1 MSAGSLRRPPY
12 SFFALILHEIQW
24 MLPPFVF
31 AGLLAYI
38 ATPAIDW
45 ATARTRLPR
54 PIFVFLV
61 FALFLLLATLVAYLG
76 IPPLAREMTHVFNDF
91 ETIVREVGAT
101 HDRQRQ
107 NQPARPANGCR
118 AACDDCRQ
126 WFAQLVCADRSPCH
140 FGCSHS
146 RHDVRRN
153 SDADAS
159 VLFLIGRTEHGAWIV
174 AAGTATPAAADRAYL
189 DGARSSAQAD
199 RKSVV

>member
-38 ATPAIDW
+38 ATPAIEW
-45 ATARTRLPR
+45 AIARTRLPR

-91 ETIVREVGAT
+91 ETIV
-101 HDRQRQ
+101 
-107 NQPARPANGCR
+107 
-118 AACDDCRQ
+118 
-126 WFAQLVCADRSPCH
+126 
-140 FGCSHS
+140 
-146 RHDVRRN
+146 
-153 SDADAS
+153 
-159 VLFLIGRTEHGAWIV
+159 IGRTEHGAWIV

-189 DGARSSAQAD
+189 DGARSS
-199 RKSVV
+199 